1 MGVRVTGQW
10 TTARMPSQ
18 AGRIAVVTGANSGV
32 GLETAAGLA
41 AAGAKVVMAC
51 RNPAKAAAAVDEV
64 LRRAPGSDTE
74 LMTLDLSS
82 LASVR
87 AFAREF
93 NERHGRLDLLIN
105 NAGIMGVPF
114 SKTVDGFESQI
125 GTNHLGH
132 FALTGLLIERLMAT
146 PGARVITLGS
156 LGHWRAPGLDLD
168 DLHCER
174 APYSEF
180 GAYCN
185 SKLANLLF
193 FLELS
198 RRLAAKG
205 SGLVAAAAHPGF
217 AATNIKAMPTNPI
230 AIAWRHFIT
239 PIAIKYLIGTA
250 QAGALPVLY
259 AATAPGVANN
269 EYYGPD
275 GFKELRGHPAP
286 ARRSSKAEDVATARR
301 LWEVSQRLTGV
312 SYLG

>member
-1 MGVRVTGQW
+1 MGADVSENW
-10 TTARMPSQ
+10 TTAQMPSQ
-18 AGRIAVVTGANSGV
+18 AGRIAVVTGASSGM
-32 GLETAAGLA
+32 GLETAVGLA
-41 AAGAKVVMAC
+41 AAGAKVIMAC
-51 RNPAKAAAAVDEV
+51 RNPAKAATALAEV
-64 LRRAPGSDTE
+64 HRRAPGSDVT

-93 NERHGRLDLLIN
+93 NEQHARLDLLIN
-105 NAGIMGVPF
+105 NAGIMGVPQ
-114 SKTVDGFESQI
+114 SRTVDGFESQM

-132 FALTGLLIERLMAT
+132 FALTGLLIERLLAT
-146 PGARVITLGS
+146 PGARVITVGS

-168 DLHCER
+168 DLHYER
-174 APYSEF
+174 SPYSEF

-198 RRLAAKG
+198 RRLDARG

-217 AATNIKAMPTNPI
+217 AATNIKPMPTHPI
-230 AIAWRHFIT
+230 GAAWRRFIT
-239 PIAIKYLIGTA
+239 PIAIKYVIGTA
-250 QAGALPVLY
+250 ESGALPILH

-275 GFKELRGHPAP
+275 GFKELRGNPAP
-286 ARRSSKAEDVATARR
+286 ARRSSKADDAAAARR
-301 LWEVSQRLTGV
+301 LWEVSSRLTGV
-312 SYLG
+312 SYLD